1 MPNEWYTIQTLS
13 GQEMKAEKSLHKRII
28 EEEMGGFIDEILLPM
43 EKVVEVRGGTK
54 TVSQRKLYPGYI
66 FIQMKLYD
74 EEKRLLPT
82 PWDFVRNTQGII
94 GFLGGERPI
103 ATPTEEIAAIKAQI
117 TEAEESEKPKV
128 NFEIGEVV
136 KINDGPFQNYNGA
149 VEEIDAEAGKLKVL
163 VDRTDKGPDQAL
175 PVGYKVP
182 LRFPPREDGSLPWYA
197 RLGGGG

>member
-13 GQEMKAEKSLHKRII
+13 GQEMKAEKSLRKRII
-28 EEEMGGFIDEILLPM
+28 EEEMGEFIDEILLPM

-54 TVSQRKLYPGYI
+54 KVSQRKLYPGYI

-149 VEEIDAEAGKLKVL
+149 VEVIDAEAGKLKVTI
-163 VDRTDKGPDQAL
+163 DIFGRST
-175 PVGYKVP
+175 PVELEYWQVEKQ
-182 LRFPPREDGSLPWYA
+182 
-197 RLGGGG
+197 

>member
-28 EEEMGGFIDEILLPM
+28 EEEMGEFIDEILLPM

-54 TVSQRKLYPGYI
+54 KVSQRKLYPGYI

-94 GFLGGERPI
+94 GFLGVERPI
-103 ATPTEEIAAIKAQI
+103 ATPTEEIEAIKAQI

-136 KINDGPFQNYNGA
+136 KINDGPFQNYTGA
-149 VEEIDAEAGKLKVL
+149 VEEIDAEAGKLKVTI
-163 VDRTDKGPDQAL
+163 DIFGRST
-175 PVGYKVP
+175 PVELEYWQVEKQ
-182 LRFPPREDGSLPWYA
+182 
-197 RLGGGG
+197 

>member
-13 GQEMKAEKSLHKRII
+13 GQEMKAEKSLRKRII
-28 EEEMGGFIDEILLPM
+28 EEERGEFIDEILLPM

-54 TVSQRKLYPGYI
+54 KVSQRKLYPGYI

-103 ATPTEEIAAIKAQI
+103 ATPTEEIVAIKAQI

-136 KINDGPFQNYNGA
+136 KINDGPFQNYNGS
-149 VEEIDAEAGKLKVL
+149 VEEIDAEAGKLKVTI
-163 VDRTDKGPDQAL
+163 DIFGRST
-175 PVGYKVP
+175 PVELEYWQVEKQ
-182 LRFPPREDGSLPWYA
+182 
-197 RLGGGG
+197 

>member
-13 GQEMKAEKSLHKRII
+13 GQEMKAEKSLRKRII
-28 EEEMGGFIDEILLPM
+28 EEEMGEFIDEILLPM

-54 TVSQRKLYPGYI
+54 KVSQRKLYPGYI

-136 KINDGPFQNYNGA
+136 KINDGPFQNYNGS
-149 VEEIDAEAGKLKVL
+149 VEEIDAEAGKLKVTI
-163 VDRTDKGPDQAL
+163 DIFGRST
-175 PVGYKVP
+175 PVELEYWQVEKQ
-182 LRFPPREDGSLPWYA
+182 
-197 RLGGGG
+197 

>member
-28 EEEMGGFIDEILLPM
+28 EEEMGEYIDEILLPM

-54 TVSQRKLYPGYI
+54 KVSQRKLYPGYI

-82 PWDFVRNTQGII
+82 PWDFVRNTLGII

-103 ATPTEEIAAIKAQI
+103 ATPTEEIEAIKTQI

-128 NFEIGEVV
+128 NFESGEVV
-136 KINDGPFQNYNGA
+136 KINDGPFQSYTGA
-149 VEEIDAEAGKLKVL
+149 VEGIDAEAGKLKVTI
-163 VDRTDKGPDQAL
+163 DIFGRST
-175 PVGYKVP
+175 PVELEYWQVEKQ
-182 LRFPPREDGSLPWYA
+182 
-197 RLGGGG
+197 

>member
-28 EEEMGGFIDEILLPM
+28 EEEMGEYIDEILLPM
-43 EKVVEVRGGTK
+43 EKVVEVRAGTK
-54 TVSQRKLYPGYI
+54 KVSQRKLYPGYI

-82 PWDFVRNTQGII
+82 PWDFVRNTLGII

-103 ATPTEEIAAIKAQI
+103 ATPTEEIEAIKTQI
-117 TEAEESEKPKV
+117 TEAEESEKPRV

-136 KINDGPFQNYNGA
+136 KINDGPFQNYTGA
-149 VEEIDAEAGKLKVL
+149 VEEIDAEAGKLKVTI
-163 VDRTDKGPDQAL
+163 DIFGRST
-175 PVGYKVP
+175 PVELEYWQVEKQ
-182 LRFPPREDGSLPWYA
+182 
-197 RLGGGG
+197 

>member
-13 GQEMKAEKSLHKRII
+13 GQEMKAEKSLRKRII
-28 EEEMGGFIDEILLPM
+28 EEEMGEFIDEILLPM

-54 TVSQRKLYPGYI
+54 KVSQRKLYPGYI

-149 VEEIDAEAGKLKVL
+149 VEEIDVEAGKLKVTI
-163 VDRTDKGPDQAL
+163 DIFGRST
-175 PVGYKVP
+175 PVELEYWQVEKQ
-182 LRFPPREDGSLPWYA
+182 
-197 RLGGGG
+197 

>member
-13 GQEMKAEKSLHKRII
+13 GQEMKAEKSLHKRIL
-28 EEEMGGFIDEILLPM
+28 EEEMGEYIDEILLPM

-54 TVSQRKLYPGYI
+54 KVSQRKLYPGYI

-82 PWDFVRNTQGII
+82 PWDFVRNTLGII

-103 ATPTEEIAAIKAQI
+103 ATPTEEIEAIKTQI
-117 TEAEESEKPKV
+117 TEAEESEKPRV

-136 KINDGPFQNYNGA
+136 KINDGPFQSYTGA
-149 VEEIDAEAGKLKVL
+149 VEGIDAEAGKLKVTI
-163 VDRTDKGPDQAL
+163 DIFGRST
-175 PVGYKVP
+175 PVELEYWQVEKQ
-182 LRFPPREDGSLPWYA
+182 
-197 RLGGGG
+197 

>member
-1 MPNEWYTIQTLS
+1 MLNEWYTIQTLS

-28 EEEMGGFIDEILLPM
+28 EEEMGEFIDEILLPM
-43 EKVVEVRGGTK
+43 EKVVEVRGGAK
-54 TVSQRKLYPGYI
+54 KVSQRKLYPGYI

-103 ATPTEEIAAIKAQI
+103 ATPTEEIAAIKTQI
-117 TEAEESEKPKV
+117 TEAEESEKPRV

-136 KINDGPFQNYNGA
+136 KINDGPFQNYNGS
-149 VEEIDAEAGKLKVL
+149 VEEIDAEAGKLKVTI
-163 VDRTDKGPDQAL
+163 DIFGRST
-175 PVGYKVP
+175 PVELEYWQVEKQ
-182 LRFPPREDGSLPWYA
+182 
-197 RLGGGG
+197 